1 MLAVGVLAVPVSWG
15 LRNEIAIA
23 GSPLPAWAVLL
34 VGAVMTIV
42 GLAVSITLLRARS
55 RPAKRITIADGKF
68 NVPGGLI
75 IGRGWSVPVADVTI
89 RTTDLGF
96 VKQLHLSGPRK
107 RTTLSSALFSDD
119 AEFDRLVG
127 ALTQR

>member
-1 MLAVGVLAVPVSWG
+1 MLAVGVTAGPAAWL
-15 LRNEIAIA
+15 LRNHLTLAR
-23 GSPLPAWAVLL
+23 SPLPAWAVLL
-34 VGAVMTIV
+34 VGAVLAIT

-55 RPAKRITIADGKF
+55 QPAKLITITDGKV
-68 NVPGGLI
+68 NLPGSLI
-75 IGRGWSVPVADVTI
+75 SGRGWSLPVSDVTV

-119 AEFDRLVG
+119 AEFDRLVV
-127 ALTQR
+127 ALT